1 MKKYCL
7 AAALS
12 MAFLAPVAHAD
23 TILGLYVG
31 VDGWQSDN
39 SGSFADKGNTAQNFN
54 FEDETFVSYY
64 AALEHPVPLVPNIK
78 LKYTELELNGS
89 SLEGAD
95 GFTFGGSNFKPA
107 KDGEVNATVISDLSH
122 VDYILYYEIF
132 DNDLVSIDLGLN
144 AKQFDGQV
152 SVKGD
157 VNTADGKGDTVTET
171 IDFSGFVPLVYGRAE
186 VGLPLTGLSVFF
198 EGSLLAIDDSKV
210 QDYQAGIAWALLDN
224 LAVDMDIKAG
234 YRSMVIELDDI
245 DNVYTNIDASGPF
258 AGIQIHF

>member
-12 MAFLAPVAHAD
+12 MAFLAPAAHAD
-23 TILGLYVG
+23 TLLGLYVG

-39 SGSFADKGNTAQNFN
+39 SGSFSDSGNMQDFN
-54 FEDETFVSYY
+54 FEDETFISYY
-64 AALEHPVPLVPNIK
+64 AALEHPIPLVPNIK

-89 SLEGAD
+89 TLLNET
-95 GFTFGGSNFKPA
+95 FEFGGTSFTTNTT
-107 KDGEVNATVISDLSH
+107 ATTISDLSH

-132 DNDLVSIDLGLN
+132 DNDLLSIDLGVN
-144 AKQFDGQV
+144 AKQFDGDIV
-152 SVKGD
+152 VTG
-157 VNTADGKGDTVTET
+157 TANGKATTET
-171 IDFSGFVPLVYGRAE
+171 VDFSGFVPLVYGRAE

-224 LAVDMDIKAG
+224 LAVDLDIKAG
-234 YRSMVIELDDI
+234 YRQMTLELDDI
-245 DNVYTNIDASGPF
+245 DNLYTNIDASGPF

>member
-12 MAFLAPVAHAD
+12 MACLAPTAQAD
-23 TILGLYVG
+23 TLLGLYLG

-39 SGSFADKGNTAQNFN
+39 SGSFAQDGNLQSFN
-54 FEDETFVSYY
+54 FEDETFTSYY

-89 SLEGAD
+89 TMLDES
-95 GFTFGGSNFKPA
+95 FSFGGS
-107 KDGEVNATVISDLSH
+107 DYVVGTQVGTVSDLSH

-132 DNDLVSIDLGLN
+132 DNDLVSIDLGVN
-144 AKQFDGQV
+144 AKQFDGDIVVTGTSQ
-152 SVKGD
+152 
-157 VNTADGKGDTVTET
+157 DGGPSTTERV
-171 IDFSGFVPLVYGRAE
+171 DFSGFVPLVYGRAE
-186 VGLPLTGLSVFF
+186 VGLQFTGLSVFF

-210 QDYQAGIAWALLDN
+210 QDYQAGIAYALLDN
-224 LAVDMDIKAG
+224 LAIDLDVKAG
-234 YRSMVIELDDI
+234 YRSMTLELDDI
-245 DNVYTNIDASGPF
+245 DDIYTDLDASGPF

>member
-12 MAFLAPVAHAD
+12 MACLAPTAQAD
-23 TILGLYVG
+23 TLLGLYLG

-39 SGSFADKGNTAQNFN
+39 SGSFAQDGNLQSFN
-54 FEDETFVSYY
+54 FEDETFTSYY

-89 SLEGAD
+89 TMLDES
-95 GFTFGGSNFKPA
+95 FSFGGS
-107 KDGEVNATVISDLSH
+107 DYVVGTQVGTVSDLSH

-132 DNDLVSIDLGLN
+132 DNDLVSIDLGVN
-144 AKQFDGQV
+144 AKQFDGDIVVTGTSQ
-152 SVKGD
+152 
-157 VNTADGKGDTVTET
+157 DGGPSTTERV
-171 IDFSGFVPLVYGRAE
+171 DFSGFVPLVYGRAE
-186 VGLPLTGLSVFF
+186 VGLPFTGLSVFF

-210 QDYQAGIAWALLDN
+210 QDYQAGIAYALLDN
-224 LAVDMDIKAG
+224 LAIDLDVKAG
-234 YRSMVIELDDI
+234 YRSMTLELDDI
-245 DNVYTNIDASGPF
+245 DDIYTDLDASGPF

>member
-12 MAFLAPVAHAD
+12 MACLAPTAQAD
-23 TILGLYVG
+23 TLLGLYLG

-39 SGSFADKGNTAQNFN
+39 SGSFAQDGNLQSFN
-54 FEDETFVSYY
+54 FEDETFTSYY

-89 SLEGAD
+89 TILDDDRS
-95 GFTFGGSNFKPA
+95 FSFGGS
-107 KDGEVNATVISDLSH
+107 DYVVGTQVGTVSDLSH

-132 DNDLVSIDLGLN
+132 DNDLVSIDLGVN
-144 AKQFDGQV
+144 AKQFDGDIVVTGTSQD
-152 SVKGD
+152 GGP
-157 VNTADGKGDTVTET
+157 NTTERV
-171 IDFSGFVPLVYGRAE
+171 DFSGFVPLVYGRAE
-186 VGLPLTGLSVFF
+186 VGLPFTGLSVFF

-210 QDYQAGIAWALLDN
+210 QDYQAGIAYALLDN
-224 LAVDMDIKAG
+224 LAIDLDVKAG
-234 YRSMVIELDDI
+234 YRSMTLELDDI
-245 DNVYTNIDASGPF
+245 DDIYTDLDASGPF

>member
-12 MAFLAPVAHAD
+12 MAFLAPAAHAD
-23 TILGLYVG
+23 TLLGLYVG

-39 SGSFADKGNTAQNFN
+39 SGSFSDSGNMQDFN
-54 FEDETFVSYY
+54 FEDETFISYY
-64 AALEHPVPLVPNIK
+64 AALEHPIPLVPNIK

-89 SLEGAD
+89 TLLNET
-95 GFTFGGSNFKPA
+95 FEFGGTSFTTNTT
-107 KDGEVNATVISDLSH
+107 ATTVSDLSH
-122 VDYILYYEIF
+122 IDYILYYEIF
-132 DNDLVSIDLGLN
+132 DNDLLSIDLGVN
-144 AKQFDGQV
+144 AKQFDGDIV
-152 SVKGD
+152 VTG
-157 VNTADGKGDTVTET
+157 TANGTTTTET
-171 IDFSGFVPLVYGRAE
+171 VDFSGFVPLVYGRAE

-224 LAVDMDIKAG
+224 LAVDLDIKAG
-234 YRSMVIELDDI
+234 YRKMTLELDDI
-245 DNVYTNIDASGPF
+245 DNLYTNIDASGPF